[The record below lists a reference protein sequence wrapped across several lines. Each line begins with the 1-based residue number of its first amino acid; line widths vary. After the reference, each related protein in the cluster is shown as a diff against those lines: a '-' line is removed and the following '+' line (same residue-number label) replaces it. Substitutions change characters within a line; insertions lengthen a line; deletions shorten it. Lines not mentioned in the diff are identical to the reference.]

1 MNLMLGCRQVARNV
15 SLARDEDLRGWARM
29 ATRLHLFLC
38 PPCRAYARDIAAL
51 HRQIASTLADGPEQ
65 RLSGGARERVRE
77 AADNETGPRE
87 CTASDTTK
95 GR

>member
-15 SLARDEDLRGWARM
+15 SRARDEDLKGWARM

-51 HRQIASTLADGPEQ
+51 HHRIGSTVPDDPEQ
-65 RLSGGARERVRE
+65 RLSGDARKRVRE
-77 AADNETGPRE
+77 AAD
-87 CTASDTTK
+87 DK
-95 GR
+95 GGRPS